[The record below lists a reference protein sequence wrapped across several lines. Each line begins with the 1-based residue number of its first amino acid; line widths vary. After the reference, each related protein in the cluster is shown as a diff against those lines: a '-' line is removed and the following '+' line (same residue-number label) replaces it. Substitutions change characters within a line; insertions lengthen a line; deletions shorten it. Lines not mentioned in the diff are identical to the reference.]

1 MTKWPVNLQGSSN
14 FKGDHCTKFGYYQTK
29 ESLDMEHI
37 TYGQFNCKEINE
49 LTSLRW
55 YGTPCNIF
63 MDERVLKYDYD
74 QGFKNVKIYNIC
86 PKNAF
91 TKYHKKD

>member
-1 MTKWPVNLQGSSN
+1 
-14 FKGDHCTKFGYYQTK
+14 
-29 ESLDMEHI
+29 MEHI

-86 PKNAF
+86 PQKRL
-91 TKYHKKD
+91 KEKRVKDSNLRPIDCKPTLQPNELR